1 MYFQLPL
8 CFPPLPLPTPEWA
21 QLGIFCDLWHGSDVL
36 NPCGMSSAAA
46 KAKGKADPPYH
57 ASLSFQPPQATQGV
71 PQPASYI
78 HLDRAK
84 AA

>member
-1 MYFQLPL
+1 M
-8 CFPPLPLPTPEWA
+8 
-21 QLGIFCDLWHGSDVL
+21 L

-71 PQPASYI
+71 PHLASYI
-78 HLDRAK
+78 HLDQAK